1 MKLICEGTDLSD
13 AVLKVVK
20 ACAAKST
27 SQILEYIKLSAKND
41 ILSLLAT
48 DGEISIEKI
57 IRAEIFEEGEVCVPG
72 KYFADFISKVAQ
84 WQVGLNL
91 SGTTLEIEYNG
102 SKSNLQTLPAD
113 DFPEIDIS
121 ISQDHFIMTQRDL
134 KDLIQRTVF
143 CCAQDGSR
151 PILKGCLFE
160 VGGRIVTAT
169 ALDGY
174 RLATCTRKILSSSAA
189 LKIIC
194 PAKTLTEI
202 AKMLEDSDDE
212 IKVFVQK
219 GMMLVEI
226 ADTILTSKLYT
237 GEFVR
242 KENII
247 PREFNT
253 RVTVNKAKLEASI
266 ERAYVLIRTDANN
279 SIRLDIQGDNIHV
292 ESVSDVGRVDE
303 NVAAEIDGEELSISM
318 NSKFMLDALKAVK
331 SERAV
336 LRLIGPISP
345 FLVNGENEEDSTYL
359 ILPIRTNR

>member
-1 MKLICEGTDLSD
+1 MKLICEGADLSD

-57 IRAEIFEEGEVCVPG
+57 IRADIFEEGEVCVPG
-72 KYFADFISKVAQ
+72 KYFSDFIVKIAQ
-84 WQVGLNL
+84 WQIGLNL
-91 SGTTLEIEYNG
+91 VGSTLEIEYNG

-113 DFPEIDIS
+113 DFPNIDIS
-121 ISQDHFIMTQRDL
+121 ISQDHFVMTQRDL
-134 KDLIQRTVF
+134 KDIIAKTVF

-151 PILKGCLFE
+151 PILKGSLLE
-160 VGGRIVTAT
+160 VHQGTINAT

-174 RLATCTRKILSSSAA
+174 RLATATKRIISSTSE

-194 PAKTLTEI
+194 PAKTLNEI
-202 AKMLEDSDDE
+202 AKMLEDTDTE

-219 GMMLVEI
+219 SMMLVEI

-253 RVTVNKAKLEASI
+253 EVIVERERLESSI
-266 ERAYVLIRTDANN
+266 ERAYILIRTDVNN
-279 SIRLDIQGDNIHV
+279 SILLDIGGNSIRV
-292 ESVSDVGRVDE
+292 ESTSEVGRVDE
-303 NVAAEIDGEELSISM
+303 SVPAEIRGDDLKISM
-318 NSKFMLDALKAVK
+318 NSKFILDALKAIR
-331 SERAV
+331 SERV
-336 LRLIGPISP
+336 CFKLLGKVSP
-345 FLVNGENEEDSTYL
+345 FLVNGENEEDTTYL
-359 ILPIRTNR
+359 ILPIRTNN